1 MGVLLQIRDL
11 TKHFGGLVAL
21 SRVNLDVAEAT
32 IVGLIGPNGAGKTTL
47 FNCLTGVYAPDKGDI
62 FFSGESFRGLKRH
75 AITRL
80 GISRT
85 FQNIRLFNH
94 MTSLE
99 NVLIGRHCRM
109 RAGLWGA
116 IARGKRA
123 VEEEQG
129 AFRKAETML
138 EFVGLGDRGD
148 ILAKNLSYGD
158 QRRLEIARALATEP
172 RLLLLDEPTAGMNP
186 QETTALTQFI
196 DRIRKELGLTIL
208 LIEHDMRVVMGVSD
222 WVTVLDNGAKISEG
236 EPRTVQRDPKVIE
249 AYLGRTASNLKFRNT
264 TGRPEAVG

>member
-1 MGVLLQIRDL
+1 MGVLLKIKDL
-11 TKHFGGLVAL
+11 VKRFGGLVAL
-21 SRVNLDVAEAT
+21 SDVTLEVEKGM

-47 FNCLTGVYAPDKGDI
+47 FNCLTGLYVPDKGDMLL
-62 FFSGESFRGLKRH
+62 SGKSLLGLKSH
-75 AITRL
+75 VITRR
-80 GISRT
+80 GVSRT

-99 NVLIGRHCRM
+99 NVLVGRHCRM
-109 RAGLWGA
+109 RAGVWGA
-116 IARGKRA
+116 ISRGKGIL
-123 VEEEQG
+123 EEERG
-129 AFRKAETML
+129 AFRKAEAL
-138 EFVGLGDRGD
+138 LKFVGLKGRGD

-186 QETTALTQFI
+186 QETKSLTQFI
-196 DRIRKELGLTIL
+196 DLIRRELGLTIL

-236 EPRTVQRDPKVIE
+236 EPRAVQRDPKVIE
-249 AYLGRTASNLKFRNT
+249 AYLGRTASNLKYRSAT
-264 TGRPEAVG
+264 ERPKETG